1 MISFQ
6 TKLSLFKFSIFTSTI
21 APLSAIIVLS
31 KTIDEK
37 FQNINFTTDVLL
49 LQLNLKNIKALD
61 EIIPFQGILK
71 NKAQDY
77 SFPSFDGKW
86 GWEGFFLNFW
96 KNFNKHN
103 FKNNFSRAGSNRR
116 TNQHVYC

>member
-21 APLSAIIVLS
+21 TPLSAIFVLS

-71 NKAQDY
+71 NKKAQDY
-77 SFPSFDGKW
+77 FFPSFDGKW
-86 GWEGFFLNFW
+86 DGRGF
-96 KNFNKHN
+96 
-103 FKNNFSRAGSNRR
+103 S
-116 TNQHVYC
+116 